1 VKTSQADPVPTTWST
16 TATFWSTL
24 TTEAQVYL
32 LGRGAARVY
41 AADTV
46 LIEPWRA
53 ATVLILVDGVACT
66 ELVDERGHTSVT
78 FHRDGELLGAAA
90 ALGRVSPLPV
100 TSIVRSRSRMQ
111 ALSFSGAVFSSIL
124 NESAEITRALL
135 ADLAAG
141 NEREML
147 RRARGGLPVPDRVRL
162 FLEELAYQFGRP
174 LTAGAVEIRF
184 ELSQHDI
191 ATAVGAS
198 PRAVEQALRG
208 LRQQHA
214 VSTGYRRMIVY
225 PALLAAGLQ
234 DNHPHDR

>member
-1 VKTSQADPVPTTWST
+1 MTTSQTDPVPTTWSC

-24 TTEAQVYL
+24 STAEQVYL
-32 LGRGAARVY
+32 LGRGAARAY
-41 AADTV
+41 PADTV

-53 ATVLILVDGVACT
+53 ATVLVLIDGVACT

-100 TSIVRSRSRMQ
+100 SSIVRSRSNVR
-111 ALSFSGAVFSSIL
+111 ALVFSGTVFSSL
-124 NESAEITRALL
+124 LTESPEITRALL

-162 FLEELAYQFGRP
+162 FLEELAYQFGLP
-174 LTAGAVEIRF
+174 DAHGAVEIRF

-208 LRQQHA
+208 LRQQRA
-214 VSTGYRRMIVY
+214 ISTGYRRMIVF

-234 DNHPHDR
+234 SQDLRGR